1 MEKYKVKKS
10 TIMDALMKVDELTSI
25 YLDIES
31 GYCEY
36 YTMLFMSTTREEIE
50 HYVMDNWYR
59 FIELPN
65 YKKINYFGIVDDYI
79 DSLCDEELKEEYL
92 KLDKKMRKWSGHVD
106 SLLYYRNYSEGF
118 KKYRYDRLL
127 VFLDGIIEENKDKME
142 VIDDL

>member
-1 MEKYKVKKS
+1 MI
-10 TIMDALMKVDELTSI
+10 TINHVMI
-25 YLDIES
+25 Y
-31 GYCEY
+31 
-36 YTMLFMSTTREEIE
+36 
-50 HYVMDNWYR
+50 
-59 FIELPN
+59 
-65 YKKINYFGIVDDYI
+65 YI
-79 DSLCDEELKEEYL
+79 DSLCDEKLKEEYL